1 MSCFFGRCEDSQIP
15 ANTKEG
21 ARKTLRAP
29 TPTNQK
35 IKFAFRGALLFH

>member
-1 MSCFFGRCEDSQIP
+1 MSNFNGWCEDSQIP

-21 ARKTLRAP
+21 VRKTLRTP

-35 IKFAFRGALLFH
+35 IKFAFLGALLFH